1 LCFLSFPSQAKVE
14 KHCIVEGFA
23 VEGGRGK
30 LVIEDAKKII
40 VQEK

>member
-1 LCFLSFPSQAKVE
+1 MVFLVFPGPAKTE

-30 LVIEDAKKII
+30 LVIEDAEKII